1 MIAVGKLN
9 ETFLQVSCERHV
21 AYELNEYFSFKV
33 PNFQFHPKFKA
44 KLWDGKIRLFNIQSG
59 QMYLGLYP
67 YLKEWAD
74 KHSYKLQSDI
84 VEARKLS
91 GMGVDEIKEFFDS
104 LKLHCKNVPITPRD
118 YQVASF
124 IHCVKQERALLL
136 SPTSSGKSLV
146 IYSLIRWHQQFIDND
161 KILILVPTTNL
172 VRQMYNDFG
181 DYSSELKDWNVEEQ
195 CHQIYSGKEKET
207 EKQIYISTW
216 QSLFRLGAPY
226 FKKFGMVIG
235 DEAHLCNAQSLKGIL
250 EKMTSCRYR
259 FGTTGTITDSK
270 TNKLVLEG
278 LFGKTYQAITSKEL
292 MDDKHISDLKI
303 ECLVLGY
310 TEQEKKLL
318 KKATYQEEIDFIVSS
333 PKRNEFICE
342 LALARK
348 GNVLVLF
355 NYVEKHGKVLEK
367 ILKSKLKTDR
377 NIFFIAGETSVEDR
391 ESIRQVTEVEN
402 SIIVASSGVLST
414 GVNIKNLQSLIFAHP
429 YKGKIR
435 NLQSIGRVLRLD
447 DKENKAILFDIVD
460 DLSWKKHQNYGIK
473 HWGERVK
480 TYTNE
485 KFEYNIREI
494 TL

>member
-1 MIAVGKLN
+1 M
-9 ETFLQVSCERHV
+9 
-21 AYELNEYFSFKV
+21 
-33 PNFQFHPKFKA
+33 
-44 KLWDGKIRLFNIQSG
+44 
-59 QMYLGLYP
+59 
-67 YLKEWAD
+67 
-74 KHSYKLQSDI
+74 
-84 VEARKLS
+84 
-91 GMGVDEIKEFFDS
+91 
-104 LKLHCKNVPITPRD
+104 
-118 YQVASF
+118 
-124 IHCVKQERALLL
+124 
-136 SPTSSGKSLV
+136 
-146 IYSLIRWHQQFIDND
+146 
-161 KILILVPTTNL
+161 
-172 VRQMYNDFG
+172 
-181 DYSSELKDWNVEEQ
+181 
-195 CHQIYSGKEKET
+195 
-207 EKQIYISTW
+207 
-216 QSLFRLGAPY
+216 
-226 FKKFGMVIG
+226 
-235 DEAHLCNAQSLKGIL
+235 
-250 EKMTSCRYR
+250 
-259 FGTTGTITDSK
+259 
-270 TNKLVLEG
+270 
-278 LFGKTYQAITSKEL
+278 
-292 MDDKHISDLKI
+292 
-303 ECLVLGY
+303 
-310 TEQEKKLL
+310 
-318 KKATYQEEIDFIVSS
+318 
-333 PKRNEFICE
+333 
-342 LALARK
+342 ARK

>member
-44 KLWDGKIRLFNIQSG
+44 KLWDGKIRLFNIQTG

-84 VEARKLS
+84 VEARKLK
-91 GMGVDEIKEFFDS
+91 GMGVTEIKEFFDS
-104 LKLHCKNVPITPRD
+104 LKLHCKNVPIIPRD

-124 IHCVKQERALLL
+124 IHCVKSERALLL

-146 IYSLIRWHQQFIDND
+146 IYSLIRWHQQFIDKD

-181 DYSSELKDWNVEEQ
+181 DYSSKLKDWNVEEQ

-207 EKQIYISTW
+207 NKQIYISTW
-216 QSLFRLGAPY
+216 QSVFRLGTSY

-250 EKMTSCRYR
+250 EKMVTCRYR
-259 FGTTGTITDSK
+259 YGTTGTITDSK

-278 LFGKTYQAITSKEL
+278 LFGKTYQAITSKKL

-303 ECLVLGY
+303 ECLVLSY
-310 TEQEKKLL
+310 TDQEKKLL

-355 NYVEKHGKVLEK
+355 NYVEKHGK
-367 ILKSKLKTDR
+367 
-377 NIFFIAGETSVEDR
+377 
-391 ESIRQVTEVEN
+391 
-402 SIIVASSGVLST
+402 
-414 GVNIKNLQSLIFAHP
+414 
-429 YKGKIR
+429 Y
-435 NLQSIGRVLRLD
+435 
-447 DKENKAILFDIVD
+447 
-460 DLSWKKHQNYGIK
+460 
-473 HWGERVK
+473 
-480 TYTNE
+480 
-485 KFEYNIREI
+485 
-494 TL
+494 